1 VARAEA
7 TGSADANAGAKG
19 GGAMTLP
26 EQNRRARAY
35 AGDSDHDA
43 VVGTLAVGYLGR
55 RSMLIAEDPA
65 SPTGTAIDAPVIGVR
80 YWFTPLL
87 GLDVGLGM
95 AINGTG
101 LTTPAGDQPA
111 ADTSAFILHGG
122 VPLALAASQ
131 HFVFEI
137 IPEMNIGFSSWGND
151 APGPAKLTAS
161 GFHLDIGARAGAEI
175 HFGFIGLP
183 KLSLQGTIGLVF
195 ATDSTSFEDATG
207 ATVKRSYTTFG
218 TTVHDSPWNI
228 FTSNVA
234 ALYYF

>member
-55 RSMLIAEDPA
+55 RTMRVA
-65 SPTGTAIDAPVIGVR
+65 TGAGDDTSTVEAPVIGVR

-95 AINGTG
+95 GINGTG

-111 ADTSAFILHGG
+111 ADTSAFLLHGG

-131 HFVFEI
+131 HFVFEV
-137 IPEMNIGFSSWGND
+137 IPEMNVGFSNWGND
-151 APGPAKLTAS
+151 APGPAELSAS
-161 GFHLDIGARAGAEI
+161 GFHLDIGARAGAEV

-183 KLSLQGTIGLVF
+183 KLSLQGTVGLVF
-195 ATDSTSFEDATG
+195 ATDSTSVEDATG

-218 TTVHDSPWNI
+218 TTVQDAPWNI